1 MKSPCLAA
9 ALACLAL
16 SSCSP
21 DELPETAQIDDA
33 QKAIMYR
40 QHNMRALSA
49 AYRSL
54 ELIVRHGLAQ
64 EDHLQEHTA
73 ALMSAARR
81 VEDNFAFPTHDS
93 NQRSEARALIWQDD
107 EGFTQHAHALLR
119 KSEIL
124 SQSVDNLAVDR
135 QALLDSL
142 DAVRQQC
149 LDCHDRYRRRP

>member
-21 DELPETAQIDDA
+21 EELPETPQIDEA

-54 ELIVRHGLAQ
+54 ELIVRHGLAR
-64 EDHLQEHTA
+64 EAHMQEHTE

-81 VEDNFAFPTHDS
+81 VEDNFAFPTPDS
-93 NQRSEARALIWQDD
+93 NQRSEARALIWQDN
-107 EGFTQHAHALLR
+107 EGFTHHAHALLQ

-142 DAVRQQC
+142 DVVRQQC